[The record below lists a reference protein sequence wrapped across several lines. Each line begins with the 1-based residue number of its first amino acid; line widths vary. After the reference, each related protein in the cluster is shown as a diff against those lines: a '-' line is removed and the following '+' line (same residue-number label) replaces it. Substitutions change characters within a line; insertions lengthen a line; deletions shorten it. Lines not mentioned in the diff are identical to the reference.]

1 VKINGVLAQ
10 IELAVD
16 ELPISEEKV
25 ARYVLSHPEEIMHM
39 TINQLAEASKA
50 SSSAVVRLCKS
61 LGIEGFPSL
70 KVRLSAEVVSHK
82 PLRYLDIESE
92 EEISSIVQKT
102 MYNSIQ
108 TFQDTAGQLS
118 RDAIEKAVEIIQQ
131 ADIIYLYGVGA
142 SLVVAEDAAQ
152 KWNRLG
158 KPSYV
163 ISDRH
168 LLAQSMVTQSQKAVF
183 WGISYSG
190 ETHEVIQLVKK
201 AKELKMKTIGLSRIG
216 NNKLSQSVDVTL
228 TTARAPE
235 AKLRSAAT
243 SSRFAQLFV
252 IDVIFFAYASSQYE
266 QTIEQLEKTKNI
278 IENLENEFK

>member
-1 VKINGVLAQ
+1 MKTNGVLAQ
-10 IELAVD
+10 IELAID
-16 ELPISEEKV
+16 ELPISEGKV

-61 LGIEGFPSL
+61 IGIEGFPNL
-70 KVRLSAEVVSHK
+70 KVRLSAEVVNHK
-82 PLRYLDIESE
+82 PTRYLDIESD

-118 RDAIEKAVEIIQQ
+118 KDAIEQAVEIIQQ

-152 KWNRLG
+152 KWSRLG

-168 LLAQSMVTQSQKAVF
+168 LLAQSMVTQSRKAAF
-183 WGISYSG
+183 WGISYNG
-190 ETHEVIQLVKK
+190 ETHEVIQIVKK
-201 AKELKMKTIGLSRIG
+201 AKELKMKTIGLSKIG
-216 NNKLSQSVDVTL
+216 NNKLSQIVDVAL

>member
-1 VKINGVLAQ
+1 MKINGVLAQ